1 MSYNICLCVYDHTN
15 IIQINRRHI
24 YIYIFTEFM
33 YKYAYECIYT
43 LYDYMSIYVYTHHI
57 TSYVYIYIW
66 YIYTYILCVIIIC
79 ILLWY
84 SSATVHFKCQDSQ
97 AVHVQSPGSLQTSL
111 RGRATS
117 PEQRR
122 RGAAGRLRCGATSGP
137 FVAMPC
143 HAGSH
148 GMIVFMGKWWAKYG
162 DFPIKNG
169 NLGCDLLFCKKVCGI
184 CNQTLG

>member
-1 MSYNICLCVYDHTN
+1 MSVFTLYMIICLYMYIH
-15 IIQINRRHI
+15 IILHHI
-24 YIYIFTEFM
+24 YIYM
-33 YKYAYECIYT
+33 
-43 LYDYMSIYVYTHHI
+43 
-57 TSYVYIYIW
+57 IYI